1 LVSGG
6 GAGAPMT
13 WASPGGTGT
22 VTSVAMTTPAF
33 LTTTGSPITT
43 TGTLALTLSGTA
55 LPVTSGGTGTTTST
69 GTGSTVLSDSPT
81 FTTNLTTEKVTI
93 NNSSS
98 SQQLAVQQNTAGKG
112 SGMYYS
118 NFTDG
123 NTFYTGLDGTGFF
136 GLVTGAGCIMTGTTK
151 PILLG
156 VNSLEV
162 ARINQL
168 STASTSTATGALTV
182 KGGIGA
188 IGAITSESQNIQG
201 SSSGL
206 ISILPQTNAGTYN
219 LNLPTTAGSAGKQI
233 N

>member
-1 LVSGG
+1 
-6 GAGAPMT
+6 MT
-13 WASPGGTGT
+13 WSTPAAPGSGT
-22 VTSVAMTTPAF
+22 VTSVGLTTPAF

-69 GTGSTVLSDSPT
+69 GTGSTVLNTSPT
-81 FTTNLTTEKVTI
+81 FATQITTPHLVINASSTAPLIETQQTTTN
-93 NNSSS
+93 NAAF
-98 SQQLAVQQNTAGKG
+98 Q
-112 SGMYYS
+112 YYS

-123 NTFYTGLDGTGFF
+123 HVVYVGLDGF
-136 GLVTGAGCIMTGTTK
+136 GLFTIEAGAAIVATGTTK
-151 PILLG
+151 PIVL
-156 VNSLEV
+156 VTNSAEV

-168 STASTSTATGALTV
+168 NTASTSITTGALTV

-188 IGAITSESQNIQG
+188 NGAITTTSQNLQG